1 MIRSLLALAAFL
13 GLAAA
18 ASAADANRDEPPLP
32 PSICDDPRVLKHIAE
47 RFAWA
52 EHNTW
57 RTGLALVD
65 FDQVDVQTSRVLARP
80 GLVDRV
86 YCRARAY
93 LSDGTTE
100 PVYYVIA
107 HPLGFAGFGRG
118 VEFCLPHYD
127 RWRVHGAACRSLRP

>member
-1 MIRSLLALAAFL
+1 MIRSLLALAAL
-13 GLAAA
+13 LVLAT
-18 ASAADANRDEPPLP
+18 AADAADADLPPLP
-32 PSICDDPRVLKHIAE
+32 VASICDDPRVLHHIAE

-57 RTGLALVD
+57 RTGLEVTD
-65 FDQVDVQTSRVLARP
+65 FDQVDFQAGP
-80 GLVDRV
+80 AAEPIGLVDRA

-93 LSDGTTE
+93 ISDGTTE

-107 HPLGFAGFGRG
+107 HPLGFAGFGSG

-127 RWRVHGAACRSLRP
+127 RWHVYGAACRSLKP